1 MEFPSIEFDINKV
14 TTMNCY
20 LNDDRLAEINE
31 RSDSSKYLP
40 KVDKTYGRLTFPDGD
55 EYPYSFASIALS
67 MDGKMAFPER
77 PEGPLVAISN
87 RLNPDGALTD
97 FYVLNF
103 LRAYSDLIIQG
114 SNTLKAEED
123 LWNVVFDKDLVEER
137 IKYLGKSTAHPGTV
151 IITLDGTDIPL
162 DHQLF
167 SQNKLPL
174 CIFTTTR
181 GARYLEEKGDGKFK
195 HVLNL
200 NIGDEKNAGVGEK
213 LNTLLNNVS
222 DVISV
227 ISADSG
233 NATDLKLFMRSLK
246 IAGVNQVLVESPTIT
261 WIMMK
266 EKIMNEYFLTHT
278 SVFIGG
284 QLSPGWNMPFTFD
297 DHPHAEILQ
306 LNNHKSSFIYTR
318 QAIRYDK

>member
-1 MEFPSIEFDINKV
+1 MSFPSIEFDEKKV
-14 TTMNCY
+14 TSTTCY
-20 LNDDRLAEINE
+20 LNEELLTEVNSV
-31 RSDSSKYLP
+31 SDTSKYLP
-40 KVDKTYGRLTFPDGD
+40 KVEKTYGRLSFPNGT

-67 MDGKMAFPER
+67 MDGKMAYPER

-137 IKYLGKSTAHPGTV
+137 VKYLGKKTEHPGTV

-181 GARYLEEKGDGKFK
+181 GAQYLEEKGKGKFK

-200 NIGDEKNAGVGEK
+200 VDGDSGEK
-213 LNTLLNNVS
+213 LSEIINTVS
-222 DVISV
+222 EVISV

-233 NATDLKLFMRSLK
+233 NATDLKLFMKSLK
-246 IAGVNQVLVESPTIT
+246 LAGVNQVIVESPTIT

-266 EKIMNEYFLTHT
+266 EKIMNEYFLTYT
-278 SVFIGG
+278 TTFIGG
-284 QLSPGWNMPFTFD
+284 QLSPGWNMPFSFD

>member
-1 MEFPSIEFDINKV
+1 MDYPSIEFDEKKV
-14 TTMNCY
+14 TSSTCY
-20 LNDDRLAEINE
+20 INE
-31 RSDSSKYLP
+31 ELQAAINSKSDTSKYLP
-40 KVDKTYGRLTFPDGD
+40 KVEKTYGKLSFPDGD
-55 EYPYSFASIALS
+55 QYPYSFASIALS
-67 MDGKMAFPER
+67 MDGKMAYPER

-137 IKYLGKSTAHPGTV
+137 VKFLGKKSEHPGTV

-181 GARYLEEKGDGKFK
+181 GAKYLEEKGEGKFK

-200 NIGDEKNAGVGEK
+200 VADENVAEK
-213 LNTLLNNVS
+213 LNGILNTVS
-222 DVISV
+222 EVISV

-233 NATDLKLFMRSLK
+233 NGTDLKLFMRSLK
-246 IAGVNQVLVESPTIT
+246 LAGVNQTIVESPTIT
-261 WIMMK
+261 WLMMK
-266 EKIMNEYFLTHT
+266 EKIMNEYFLTYT
-278 SVFIGG
+278 TTFIGG
-284 QLSPGWNMPFTFD
+284 QLSPGWNMPFSFE
-297 DHPHAEILQ
+297 DHPHAEIVQ
-306 LNNHKSSFIYTR
+306 LNNHNSSFLFSR

>member
-1 MEFPSIEFDINKV
+1 MDYPSIEFDEKKV
-14 TTMNCY
+14 TSTTCY
-20 LNDDRLAEINE
+20 LNEEMLAEVNSA
-31 RSDSSKYLP
+31 SDTSKYLP
-40 KVDKTYGRLTFPDGD
+40 KVERTYGKLSFPNGN

-67 MDGKMAFPER
+67 VDGKMAYPER

-137 IKYLGKSTAHPGTV
+137 VKYLGKKTEHPGTV

-181 GARYLEEKGDGKFK
+181 GAKYLEENGNGKFK
-195 HVLNL
+195 HVLSL
-200 NIGDEKNAGVGEK
+200 VDGDSGKK
-213 LNTLLNNVS
+213 LSEIINTVS
-222 DVISV
+222 EVISV

-233 NATDLKLFMRSLK
+233 SATDLKLFMKSLK
-246 IAGVNQVLVESPTIT
+246 VAGVNQVIVESPTIT
-261 WIMMK
+261 WLMMK
-266 EKIMNEYFLTHT
+266 EKIMNEYFLTYT
-278 SVFIGG
+278 TTFIGG
-284 QLSPGWNMPFTFD
+284 QLSPGWNMPFSFE

-318 QAIRYDK
+318 QVLRYDK

>member
-1 MEFPSIEFDINKV
+1 MEFPSIEFNKNKV
-14 TTMNCY
+14 TTTNCY
-20 LNDDRLAEINE
+20 KNIDLLSEIN
-31 RSDSSKYLP
+31 SKADNSKYSP
-40 KVDKTYGRLTFPDGD
+40 KVEQTYGRLSFPDGN

-67 MDGKMAFPER
+67 MDGKMAYPER

-97 FYVLNF
+97 FYILNF
-103 LRAYSDLIIQG
+103 LRAYSDIIIQG

-137 IKYLGKSTAHPGTV
+137 IKYLGKKTEHPGTV

-181 GARYLEEKGDGKFK
+181 GAEYLEAKGNGKFK

-200 NIGDEKNAGVGEK
+200 VEGNSDIGVKMKVILKEVSNI
-213 LNTLLNNVS
+213 
-222 DVISV
+222 IPV
-227 ISADSG
+227 ISADKG
-233 NATDLKLFMRSLK
+233 NATDLKLFMKSLK
-246 IAGVNQVLVESPTIT
+246 LGGVNQAIVESPTIT
-261 WIMMK
+261 WLLMK

-284 QLSPGWNMPFTFD
+284 QLSPGWNMPFSYD
-297 DHPHAEILQ
+297 NHPHAEILQ
-306 LNNHKSSFIYTR
+306 INNHKSSFIYTR
-318 QAIRYDK
+318 QAIKYDK

>member
-1 MEFPSIEFDINKV
+1 MDFPSIEFNEEKV
-14 TTMNCY
+14 SSSICY
-20 LNDDRLAEINE
+20 LNEELLSEINSV
-31 RSDSSKYLP
+31 SDTDKYLP
-40 KVDKTYGRLTFPDGD
+40 KVEKTYGKISFPDAN

-67 MDGKMAFPER
+67 MDGKMAYPER

-137 IKYLGKSTAHPGTV
+137 VKFLGKKTEHPGTV

-162 DHQLF
+162 EHQLF
-167 SQNKLPL
+167 TQNKLPL

-181 GARYLEEKGDGKFK
+181 GAKYLEEKGEGKFK

-200 NIGDEKNAGVGEK
+200 VDDENIGENLNGI
-213 LNTLLNNVS
+213 LNTVS

-233 NATDLKLFMRSLK
+233 NETDLKLFMRSLK
-246 IAGVNQVLVESPTIT
+246 LAGVNQTILESPTIT
-261 WIMMK
+261 WLMMK
-266 EKIMNEYFLTHT
+266 EKIMNEYFLTYT
-278 SVFIGG
+278 TTFIGG
-284 QLSPGWNMPFTFD
+284 QLSPGWNMPFSFE

-306 LNNHKSSFIYTR
+306 LNNHKSSFIFTR

>member
-1 MEFPSIEFDINKV
+1 MDFPSIEFDEKKV
-14 TTMNCY
+14 TSSTCY
-20 LNDDRLAEINE
+20 INDERLAEINSK
-31 RSDSSKYLP
+31 SDTSKYLP
-40 KVDKTYGRLTFPDGD
+40 KVEKTYGKLSFPDGN

-67 MDGKMAFPER
+67 MDGKMAYPER

-137 IKYLGKSTAHPGTV
+137 VKYLGKKTEHPGTV

-162 DHQLF
+162 EHQLF

-181 GARYLEEKGDGKFK
+181 GAQYLEEKGEGKFK

-200 NIGDEKNAGVGEK
+200 VDDENVSEK
-213 LNTLLNNVS
+213 LNGILNTVS
-222 DVISV
+222 EVISV

-233 NATDLKLFMRSLK
+233 NGTDLKLFMRSLK
-246 IAGVNQVLVESPTIT
+246 LAGVNQTIVESPTIT
-261 WIMMK
+261 WLMMK
-266 EKIMNEYFLTHT
+266 EKIMNEYFLTYT
-278 SVFIGG
+278 TTFIGG
-284 QLSPGWNMPFTFD
+284 QLSPGWNMPFSFEN
-297 DHPHAEILQ
+297 HPHAEILQ
-306 LNNHKSSFIYTR
+306 LNNHKSSFLYTR
-318 QAIRYDK
+318 QAIRYDI

>member
-1 MEFPSIEFDINKV
+1 MSFPSIEFDEKKV
-14 TTMNCY
+14 TSSTCY
-20 LNDDRLAEINE
+20 INEELLAEINGK
-31 RSDSSKYLP
+31 SDTNKFLP
-40 KVDKTYGRLTFPDGD
+40 KVEKTYGKLSFPDGN

-67 MDGKMAFPER
+67 MDGKMAYPER

-87 RLNPDGALTD
+87 KLNPDGALTD

-137 IKYLGKSTAHPGTV
+137 VKYLGKKTEHPGTV

-162 DHQLF
+162 EHQLF

-181 GARYLEEKGDGKFK
+181 GAKYLEEKGEGKFK

-200 NIGDEKNAGVGEK
+200 VEDNNVSEK
-213 LNTLLNNVS
+213 LNGILNTVS
-222 DVISV
+222 EVISV
-227 ISADSG
+227 ISGDSG
-233 NATDLKLFMRSLK
+233 NGTDLKLFMRSLK
-246 IAGVNQVLVESPTIT
+246 LAGVNQAIVESPTIT
-261 WIMMK
+261 WLMMK
-266 EKIMNEYFLTHT
+266 EKIMNEYFLTYT
-278 SVFIGG
+278 TTFIGG
-284 QLSPGWNMPFTFD
+284 QLSPGWNMPFSFE

-306 LNNHKSSFIYTR
+306 LNNHKSTFIYTR
-318 QAIRYDK
+318 QALNYDI

>member
-1 MEFPSIEFDINKV
+1 MDFPSIEFDEKKV
-14 TTMNCY
+14 TSSTCY
-20 LNDDRLAEINE
+20 INEELLSEINSE
-31 RSDSSKYLP
+31 SDTSKYLP
-40 KVDKTYGRLTFPDGD
+40 KVEKTYGKLSFPNGK

-67 MDGKMAFPER
+67 MDGKMAYPER

-97 FYVLNF
+97 FYILNF

-137 IKYLGKSTAHPGTV
+137 VKYLGKKTEHPGTV

-162 DHQLF
+162 EHQLF

-181 GARYLEEKGDGKFK
+181 GAKYLEEKGDGKFK

-200 NIGDEKNAGVGEK
+200 VDGDSGEK
-213 LNTLLNNVS
+213 LSGIINSVS

-233 NATDLKLFMRSLK
+233 SGTDLKLFMRSLK
-246 IAGVNQVLVESPTIT
+246 LAGVNQVIVESPTIT
-261 WIMMK
+261 WLMMK

-278 SVFIGG
+278 TTFIGG
-284 QLSPGWNMPFTFD
+284 QLSPGWNMPFSFD
-297 DHPHAEILQ
+297 NHPHAEILQ